1 MNMKRMKKNM
11 RRKKY
16 CLLAFFILA
25 TIVLS
30 GGIIHGSE
38 VSVDAATTQTGFIRK
53 NGSWYYYDKNGKLAK
68 GWYQTKSGTRYYFGK
83 TGAAKSGI
91 LTVNGK
97 KYCFTAKGKMLTAWQ
112 TIDNK
117 TYFFDLTNG
126 YMHTG
131 WLTTPAGNKYYFWND
146 GVIRSGFHRVKNVF
160 YCFNK
165 KGKMLKNCFQK
176 NGPSTY
182 YLKSDGTLAKGR
194 MKIKNTWYSFNRNT
208 GRLVKNGW
216 YKETD
221 GSYYY
226 AASNGKLV
234 KGFYKPDSYY
244 RYFRKSDCKLLT
256 GWQTINGSRYYF
268 KATNGIRYDHCI
280 LKDSSG
286 HRYYFASDGKLSVS
300 KWITKNGA
308 HYYAKS
314 NGILAS
320 GWLTLNGKKYYMNP
334 STCARESGWVTIN
347 SEKYYFNPSTGVLAT
362 NQWIDKDNYVGQT
375 GALIP
380 DYQKVSFRWPLKS
393 GYSYISSYFG
403 NRESPGGIGS
413 RNHKGIDIPAPT
425 GTPIYAAASGTI
437 VAMLSPAASGG
448 AGYYIKINH
457 GKGLITEYMH
467 QSKFNPNLKMGDKV
481 VKGEIIGYVGST
493 GNSTGPHLHFG
504 VIVNGVNRDP
514 LNYVKQPS

>member
-1 MNMKRMKKNM
+1 
-11 RRKKY
+11 
-16 CLLAFFILA
+16 
-25 TIVLS
+25 
-30 GGIIHGSE
+30 
-38 VSVDAATTQTGFIRK
+38 
-53 NGSWYYYDKNGKLAK
+53 
-68 GWYQTKSGTRYYFGK
+68 
-83 TGAAKSGI
+83 
-91 LTVNGK
+91 
-97 KYCFTAKGKMLTAWQ
+97 
-112 TIDNK
+112 
-117 TYFFDLTNG
+117 
-126 YMHTG
+126 
-131 WLTTPAGNKYYFWND
+131 
-146 GVIRSGFHRVKNVF
+146 
-160 YCFNK
+160 
-165 KGKMLKNCFQK
+165 MLKNCFQK

-268 KATNGIRYDHCI
+268 KTTNGIRYDHCI

-334 STCARESGWVTIN
+334 STCARESGWVTID

-413 RNHKGIDIPAPT
+413 SNHKGIDIPAPT
-425 GTPIYAAASGTI
+425 RVRFMPQLPEQLLPCSVRQLLEDRILYQDQSWKRSHHRIYASI
-437 VAMLSPAASGG
+437 Q
-448 AGYYIKINH
+448 I
-457 GKGLITEYMH
+457 
-467 QSKFNPNLKMGDKV
+467 
-481 VKGEIIGYVGST
+481 
-493 GNSTGPHLHFG
+493 
-504 VIVNGVNRDP
+504 
-514 LNYVKQPS
+514 